1 MLLVVWSLLAGCVAP
16 TVGDTGVTERGG
28 GNDSVSAGC
37 EVVETRTVG
46 FDEDIGGYTAADM
59 LGVVLGT
66 HSKTMTWNSG
76 ATTGLSLSLTGATQ
90 AVFVDEEVPA
100 TGGPAVEIACTD
112 SLQIAMD
119 VQVVTVDGQLNFE
132 APVVVRS
139 SAAGWQELSISLD
152 RPDVLFRATD
162 WVTEPH
168 DTLSSSLSA
177 GWMDGELSGS
187 ISALAE
193 RSSGTGPES
202 VVLASNIEIAVF

>member
-1 MLLVVWSLLAGCVAP
+1 MLFVVWSLLTGCVAP
-16 TVGDTGVTERGG
+16 SLRDTGSSVRGS
-28 GNDSVSAGC
+28 GNQSASAGC

-46 FDEDIGGYTAADM
+46 FDEDVGGYTAADM

-66 HSKTMTWNSG
+66 HSKTLTWNSG

-100 TGGPAVEIACTD
+100 TGGPTVEIACTD

-139 SAAGWQELSISLD
+139 SAAGWQELTISLD

-177 GWMDGELSGS
+177 VWTDGVMSGS